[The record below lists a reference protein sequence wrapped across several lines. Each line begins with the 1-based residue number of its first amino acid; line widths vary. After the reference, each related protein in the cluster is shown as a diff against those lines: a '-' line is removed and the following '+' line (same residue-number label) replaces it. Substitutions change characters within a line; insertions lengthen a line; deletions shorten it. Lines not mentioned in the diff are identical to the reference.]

1 MTRSTDPDPLRVPSV
16 LGMGHELPT
25 GPPGP
30 AVELTG
36 VTKRYGDVR
45 AVDSLDLHVRRG
57 EVVALLGPNGAGK
70 STTFELLLGLLR
82 PTEGTVQV
90 LGQSPGGAVRARI
103 GAMMQGAGLPEDVTV
118 RELVRLIGRAY
129 PFALDVDDVL
139 HRTALAD
146 RARRTV
152 TNLSGGERQRLL
164 LAAALVGVPEL
175 LLLDEPTAAL
185 DVASRRAFWA
195 QARASVSGGATLLF
209 TTHHLDEAFSEADRV
224 VVLLGGRVV
233 ADAPPA
239 ELAATVGDADP
250 DNLEDAFLALTTGET
265 R

>member
-1 MTRSTDPDPLRVPSV
+1 MTRSTDPGPRHLPSV

-25 GPPGP
+25 EPTEL

-36 VTKRYGDVR
+36 VTKRYGAVR
-45 AVDSLDLHVRRG
+45 AVDSLDLHVRHG

-82 PTEGTVQV
+82 PTEGTVRV
-90 LGQSPGGAVRARI
+90 LGQTPGGGVRGRI

-129 PFALDVDDVL
+129 PSALDVDDVL
-139 HRTALAD
+139 RRTALTD

-152 TNLSGGERQRLL
+152 TDLSGGERQRLL

-185 DVASRRAFWA
+185 DVASRRAFWE
-195 QARASVSGGATLLF
+195 QARASVRGGATLLF
-209 TTHHLDEAFSEADRV
+209 TTHHLEEAFAEADRV
-224 VVLLGGRVV
+224 VVLLAGRVV

-250 DNLEDAFLALTTGET
+250 ENLEDAFLALTTGET